1 MNTSL
6 TSTAPNDLAK
16 SYLEQAKE
24 ELSKIVHIENGML
37 RDRNELLERAW
48 NVGRL
53 LIAMKDNVK
62 SGNWLLW
69 LEFNWPE
76 LTIRNSQRCI
86 VLFRENSNAIKSTHT
101 MVDFKALT
109 PDSVRKFMFGYVP
122 VKERKALAGN
132 QFIAPHAHPLTF
144 ANNFLKWDRQ
154 AELGLIK
161 RPPIDV
167 FRRDMEP
174 IIKRMAELAGKEW
187 VQGVLA

>member
-1 MNTSL
+1 MSTSL
-6 TSTAPNDLAK
+6 TSTSNELAK
-16 SYLEQAKE
+16 NYLEQAKE

-53 LIAMKDNVK
+53 LVAMKENVK
-62 SGNWLLW
+62 SGNWLMW
-69 LEFNWPE
+69 LEINWPE

-86 VLFRENSNAIKSTHT
+86 ALYRENSNTINSSHAS
-101 MVDFKALT
+101 VDFDSLT

-122 VKERKALAGN
+122 AKEREQLEGD
-132 QFIAPHAHPLTF
+132 QPLAPHAHPLTF